1 MLLIWIAKIIAVI
14 VLLSLAAALA
24 TPAGRLPLALRGM
37 LRVLKPE
44 AGAAAEGRAHGTP
57 PSLGKRLAAF
67 ALVLAAA
74 ALVLL

>member
-1 MLLIWIAKIIAVI
+1 MWIWVAKIIAVI

-44 AGAAAEGRAHGTP
+44 VAAAAESRTQGTP
-57 PSLGKRLAAF
+57 PSFGKRLAAF
-67 ALVLAAA
+67 VLVLVAA
-74 ALVLL
+74 ALVLQ